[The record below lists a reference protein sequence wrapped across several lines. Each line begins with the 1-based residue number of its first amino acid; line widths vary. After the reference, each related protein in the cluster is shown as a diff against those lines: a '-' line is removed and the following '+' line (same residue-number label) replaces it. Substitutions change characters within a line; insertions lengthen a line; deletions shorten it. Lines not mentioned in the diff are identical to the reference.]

1 MLSELKPR
9 ISSKTSMKIYSGRS
23 ALRLTDQHVS
33 VAIKKA
39 AQSHFDKK
47 NADKARAE
55 LAVSTRGLLTL
66 TGGRSDR
73 TLPVIPSSKRQLPV
87 RATQKKPQQK
97 APLFLQGMNPV
108 LVKEAPEEHE
118 ETPAESIL

>member
-1 MLSELKPR
+1 MKPR
-9 ISSKTSMKIYSGRS
+9 ISSKTSLKIYSGRKP
-23 ALRLTDQHVS
+23 LRLTDQNVS

-47 NADKARAE
+47 NAEKASAD
-55 LAVSTRGLLTL
+55 LAVSSRGLLTMKSV
-66 TGGRSDR
+66 RSDR

-87 RATQKKPQQK
+87 KATPKRTKEK

-108 LVKEAPEEHE
+108 LVKEATEEHE